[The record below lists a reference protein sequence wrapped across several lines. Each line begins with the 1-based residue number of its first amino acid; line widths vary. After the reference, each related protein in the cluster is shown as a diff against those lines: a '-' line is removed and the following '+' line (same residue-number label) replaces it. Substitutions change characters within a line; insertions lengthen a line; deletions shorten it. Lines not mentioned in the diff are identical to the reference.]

1 MGTTFRHDLG
11 AGVPT
16 CMNCGEYLVGHQLR
30 YGDWVCPEP
39 AQLALPLDP
48 DPVEPEIPIS
58 ERQCEK
64 CGNKSLRIAWI
75 PPERDGYYAIF
86 CRLCGKEHPL

>member
-1 MGTTFRHDLG
+1 MGTTFRHDPR
-11 AGVPT
+11 AGVDA
-16 CMNCGEYLVGHQLR
+16 CVNCGEGIEAHNPRSAV
-30 YGDWVCPEP
+30 WTCP

-48 DPVEPEIPIS
+48 DPVEPEIPIK

-64 CGNKSLRIAWI
+64 CGNTSLRVAWI
-75 PPERDGYYAIF
+75 PSERDSYYTIF

>member
-1 MGTTFRHDLG
+1 MGAVYALDPRLG
-11 AGVPT
+11 VDT
-16 CMNCGEYLVGHQLR
+16 CVHCGEGFAAHAYK
-30 YGDWVCPEP
+30 YGVWGCPEP

-64 CGNKSLRIAWI
+64 CGNTSLRIAWI